1 MSDLETLL
9 RTARDAEVSR
19 DAAEAYVRELARW
32 APAERARRAWLPW
45 AFAVVA
51 ATALALVVIR
61 RPAATPVAGTPISIG
76 ERVAIIAGP
85 DTVYRVIAATS
96 DDTRIAVDRGMV
108 TARLFHGAA
117 HRLSLE
123 GGGVTAVATGT
134 VYTLAVAEHGAVVGV
149 VQGTV
154 EVRDS
159 AGSRAV
165 AGGATWPPS
174 AAFPDRSAAGALLAL
189 SDRPAPPLPAR
200 VANAPP
206 ADAPAPDAVPAPLHP
221 GTPAPSIKDRWH
233 P

>member
-61 RPAATPVAGTPISIG
+61 RPAATPIASTPISIG

-96 DDTRIAVDRGMV
+96 DDTRIAVDRGTV

-123 GGGVTAVATGT
+123 GGGVTAGAARAGFTPP
-134 VYTLAVAEHGAVVGV
+134 AAAHGAGGGGG
-149 VQGTV
+149 QGT
-154 EVRDS
+154 
-159 AGSRAV
+159 
-165 AGGATWPPS
+165 PQ
-174 AAFPDRSAAGALLAL
+174 
-189 SDRPAPPLPAR
+189 
-200 VANAPP
+200 
-206 ADAPAPDAVPAPLHP
+206 
-221 GTPAPSIKDRWH
+221 
-233 P
+233 